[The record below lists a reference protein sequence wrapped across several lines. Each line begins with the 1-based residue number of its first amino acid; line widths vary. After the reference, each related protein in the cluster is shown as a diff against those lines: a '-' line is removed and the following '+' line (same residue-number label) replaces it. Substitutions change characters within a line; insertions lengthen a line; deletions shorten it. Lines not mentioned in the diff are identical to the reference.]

1 MPSEFV
7 VSAANVC
14 QMAVPFIAL
23 SAYLPQWIKLIRTRS
38 SRDISLRSWCIW
50 TISALCALFY
60 AVVQLLLN
68 GRGWPLV
75 ISTFMGLLSILFTVS
90 LILRYRPKSRRPTIL
105 QKVQ

>member
-1 MPSEFV
+1 MLSEFV
-7 VSAANVC
+7 VTTANTC

-23 SAYLPQWIKLIRTRS
+23 SAYMPQWIKLIHTKS

-50 TISALCALFY
+50 TVSTLCALFY

-75 ISTFMGLLSILFTVS
+75 ISTIMGLFSVLFTVF
-90 LILRYRPKSRRPTIL
+90 LTFRYRPKSKALST
-105 QKVQ
+105 